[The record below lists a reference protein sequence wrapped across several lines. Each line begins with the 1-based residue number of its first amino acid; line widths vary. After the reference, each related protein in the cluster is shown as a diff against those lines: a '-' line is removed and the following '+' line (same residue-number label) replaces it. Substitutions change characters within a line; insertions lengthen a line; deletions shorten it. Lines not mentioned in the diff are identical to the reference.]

1 MAVIQNDTVFYLLL
15 FWNRIKMKYRGL
27 LDTGQQFSLKRRRAI
42 EINWAPVT
50 NMKKE
55 TEKETK
61 DQPLYTE
68 TTAELQTYQKAEISP
83 EIKQVFLKVEKK
95 IRGKLIKIW

>member
-1 MAVIQNDTVFYLLL
+1 MIL
-15 FWNRIKMKYRGL
+15 FSISSYSETELKWNTEVDIWGL

-61 DQPLYTE
+61 DQPLHTE

>member
-1 MAVIQNDTVFYLLL
+1 MIL
-15 FWNRIKMKYRGL
+15 FSISSYSETELKWNTEVDIWGL